1 MAKIRVGVLGASG
14 KMGREICKTVIQ
26 DEHLELVAAFDRN
39 NIGIDAA
46 VLAGCPANGVL
57 ISNDLEQLLT
67 EAKPDVMI
75 DFTVADAM
83 RENVP
88 KVLAHG
94 VAVVSG
100 TTGLS
105 AEERAEMGKLA
116 EANKTSMF
124 HAANY
129 AIGAVLMMKFAAEA
143 AKYMPYA
150 EVIELHHDQKLDAP
164 SGTAVT
170 TLEKIAQ
177 NREAFRQGREE
188 EFEKIAGARG
198 GEYEGMRVHS
208 VRLPGFV
215 ASQEVIFGGLGQTLT
230 IRHDSI
236 SRESFMPGIAL
247 AVKKVKGWT
256 GLVEDL
262 ENILD

>member
-1 MAKIRVGVLGASG
+1 MIRVGVMGACG
-14 KMGREICKTVIQ
+14 RMGREICRTVV
-26 DEHLELVAAFDRN
+26 DDPELELVAAFDREYQGME
-39 NIGIDAA
+39 IGALIGRDVKD
-46 VLAGCPANGVL
+46 VLVET
-57 ISNDLEQLLT
+57 DLTKLLDT
-67 EAKPDVMI
+67 VQPDVMI

-83 RENVP
+83 RVNVP
-88 KVLAHG
+88 QVLKKG
-94 VAVVSG
+94 IAVVTG

-105 AEERAEMGKLA
+105 AEERSEMGKLA
-116 EANKTSMF
+116 EANNTSMF

-143 AKYMPYA
+143 AKYMPHV
-150 EVIELHHDQKLDAP
+150 EVIELHHDKKLDAP

-170 TLEKIAQ
+170 TLAKIAENRNAFKQGMADEYEKI
-177 NREAFRQGREE
+177 E
-188 EFEKIAGARG
+188 GARG

-230 IRHDSI
+230 IRHDSL

-247 AVKKVKGWT
+247 AAKKVQGWK

-262 ENILD
+262 ENIL

>member
-1 MAKIRVGVLGASG
+1 MIRVGVMGACG
-14 KMGREICKTVIQ
+14 RMGREICRTVV
-26 DEHLELVAAFDRN
+26 DDPELELVAAFDREYQGME
-39 NIGIDAA
+39 IGALIGRP
-46 VLAGCPANGVL
+46 VEGVL
-57 ISNDLEQLLT
+57 VETDLQKLLGSI
-67 EAKPDVMI
+67 AIDVMI

-83 RENVP
+83 RVNVP
-88 KVLAHG
+88 QVLEKG
-94 VAVVSG
+94 IAVVAG

-116 EANKTSMF
+116 EAHQTGMF
-124 HAANY
+124 HAANF

-150 EVIELHHDQKLDAP
+150 EVIELHHDKKLDAP

-170 TLEKIAQ
+170 TLAKIAE
-177 NREAFRQGREE
+177 NRPALKQGMENE
-188 EFEKIAGARG
+188 YEKIAGARG

-215 ASQEVIFGGLGQTLT
+215 ASQEVSFGGLGQTLT

-247 AVKKVKGWT
+247 AAKKVKGWT

>member
-1 MAKIRVGVLGASG
+1 MIRVGVMGAG
-14 KMGREICKTVIQ
+14 GRMGREICRTVV
-26 DEHLELVAAFDRN
+26 DDPELELVAAFDREYQGLE
-39 NIGIDAA
+39 IGTLI
-46 VLAGCPANGVL
+46 GRPIEGVL
-57 ISNDLEQLLT
+57 VETDLQKMLAST
-67 EAKPDVMI
+67 QVDVMI

-83 RENVP
+83 RVNVP
-88 KVLAHG
+88 QVLERG
-94 VAVVSG
+94 IAVVAG

-105 AEERAEMGKLA
+105 AEERSEMGKIA
-116 EANKTSMF
+116 EEHNTGMF
-124 HAANY
+124 HAANF

-150 EVIELHHDQKLDAP
+150 EVIELHHDKKIDAP

-170 TLEKIAQ
+170 TLEKIAHSRQ
-177 NREAFRQGREE
+177 AFKQGMENE
-188 EFEKIAGARG
+188 YEKIEGARG
-198 GEYEGMRVHS
+198 GEYQGMRVHS

-247 AVKKVKGWT
+247 AAKKVLEWT

>member
-1 MAKIRVGVLGASG
+1 MIRVGVMGACG
-14 KMGREICKTVIQ
+14 RMGREICRTVV
-26 DEHLELVAAFDRN
+26 DDPELELVAAFDREYQGME
-39 NIGIDAA
+39 IGALIGRD
-46 VLAGCPANGVL
+46 VKGVL
-57 ISNDLEQLLT
+57 VETDLTKLLDT
-67 EAKPDVMI
+67 VQPDVMI

-83 RENVP
+83 RVNVP
-88 KVLAHG
+88 QVLKKG
-94 VAVVSG
+94 IAVVTG

-105 AEERAEMGKLA
+105 AEERSEMGKLA
-116 EANKTSMF
+116 EANNTSMF

-143 AKYMPYA
+143 AKYMPHV
-150 EVIELHHDQKLDAP
+150 EVIELHHDKKLDAP

-170 TLEKIAQ
+170 TLAKIAENRTAFKQGMADEYEKI
-177 NREAFRQGREE
+177 E
-188 EFEKIAGARG
+188 GARG

-215 ASQEVIFGGLGQTLT
+215 ASQEVIFVGLGQTLT
-230 IRHDSI
+230 IRHDSL

-247 AVKKVKGWT
+247 AAKKVQGWK

-262 ENILD
+262 ENIL

>member
-1 MAKIRVGVLGASG
+1 MIRVGVMGACG
-14 KMGREICKTVIQ
+14 RMGREICRTVV
-26 DEHLELVAAFDRN
+26 DDPELELVAAFDREYQGME
-39 NIGIDAA
+39 IGALIGRD
-46 VLAGCPANGVL
+46 VKGVL
-57 ISNDLEQLLT
+57 VESDLTKLLDT
-67 EAKPDVMI
+67 VQPDVMI

-83 RENVP
+83 RVNVP
-88 KVLAHG
+88 QVLKKG
-94 VAVVSG
+94 IAVVTG

-105 AEERAEMGKLA
+105 AEERSEMGKLA
-116 EANKTSMF
+116 EANNTSMF

-143 AKYMPYA
+143 AKYMPHV
-150 EVIELHHDQKLDAP
+150 EVIELHHDKKLDAP

-170 TLEKIAQ
+170 TLAKIAENRTAFKQGMADEYEKI
-177 NREAFRQGREE
+177 E
-188 EFEKIAGARG
+188 GARG

-230 IRHDSI
+230 IRHDSL

-247 AVKKVKGWT
+247 AAKKVQGWK

-262 ENILD
+262 ENIL